1 MKLLDEKVPGRI
13 SIVIGLVVTTHGN
26 LGVELLG
33 SAQMIIGPVRNA
45 KAVSITHESS
55 MENIRDAIAAAVVE
69 VGTDDNGV
77 IIVTDMFGGTPA
89 NVSMTFLEPQ
99 IVEVL
104 TGVNLPM
111 LLKFFNSQESLG
123 LDELAGIL
131 KSYGQQS
138 IALASE
144 YLQR

>member
-1 MKLLDEKVPGRI
+1 M
-13 SIVIGLVVTTHGN
+13 IGLVVATHGN
-26 LGVELLG
+26 LGGELLV
-33 SAQMIIGPVRNA
+33 SAQMILGPVRNA
-45 KAVSITHESS
+45 KAVSINQDSS
-55 MENIRDAIAAAVVE
+55 MEDIRDAIAVAVSE
-69 VGTDDNGV
+69 VGADDKGV

-99 IVEVL
+99 AVEVL

-123 LDELAGIL
+123 LDELAGII

>member
-1 MKLLDEKVPGRI
+1 M
-13 SIVIGLVVTTHGN
+13 IGLVVATHGK
-26 LGVELLG
+26 LGAELLA
-33 SAQMIIGPVRNA
+33 SAQMIIGPVLNA
-45 KAVSITHESS
+45 RSVSINQENS
-55 MENIRDAIAAAVVE
+55 MEEIRDAIDEAVKE
-69 VGTDDNGV
+69 VNSDEAGV

-99 IVEVL
+99 SVEVL
-104 TGVNLPM
+104 TGANLPM
-111 LLKFFNSQESLG
+111 LLKFFNSQENLG

-144 YLQR
+144 YL

>member
-1 MKLLDEKVPGRI
+1 M
-13 SIVIGLVVTTHGN
+13 IGLVVATHGN
-26 LGVELLG
+26 LGVELLA
-33 SAQMIIGPVRNA
+33 SAQMIIGPVLNA
-45 KAVSITHESS
+45 RSVSINQENS
-55 MENIRDAIAAAVVE
+55 MEDIRDAIDKAIKE
-69 VGTDDNGV
+69 VSSDDAGV

-99 IVEVL
+99 SVEVL
-104 TGVNLPM
+104 TGANLPM

-144 YLQR
+144 YLKR

>member
-1 MKLLDEKVPGRI
+1 M
-13 SIVIGLVVTTHGN
+13 IGLVVAAHGN
-26 LGVELLG
+26 LGSELLM
-33 SAQMIIGPVRNA
+33 SAQMIIGPVINA
-45 KAVSITHESS
+45 RAVSITHDSS
-55 MENIRDAIAAAVVE
+55 MEVIRAAIAEAVAE
-69 VGTDDNGV
+69 VGKDDQGV

-99 IVEVL
+99 SVEVM

-111 LLKFFNSQESLG
+111 ILKFFNSQETIG

>member
-1 MKLLDEKVPGRI
+1 MIG
-13 SIVIGLVVTTHGN
+13 IVLATHGN
-26 LGVELLG
+26 LGMELLN

-45 KAVSITHESS
+45 RPVSITRESS
-55 MENIRDAIAAAVVE
+55 MEEIRDAISAAIAE
-69 VGTDDNGV
+69 VGKDGNGV
-77 IIVTDMFGGTPA
+77 LIVTDMFGGTPA
-89 NVSMTFLEPQ
+89 NVGMTFLEKGE
-99 IVEVL
+99 VEVM

-111 LLKFFNSQESLG
+111 LLKFFNIQENIG

-138 IALASE
+138 IAMASD

>member
-1 MKLLDEKVPGRI
+1 M
-13 SIVIGLVVTTHGN
+13 IGLVVATHGN
-26 LGVELLG
+26 LGSELLL
-33 SAQMIIGPVRNA
+33 SAQMIIGPVINA
-45 KAVSITHESS
+45 RSVSITHDSS
-55 MENIRDAIAAAVVE
+55 MEAIRDAIAEVVTE
-69 VGTDDNGV
+69 VGKDGHGV

-99 IVEVL
+99 SVEVI

-111 LLKFFNSQESLG
+111 ILKFFNSQENLG

>member
-1 MKLLDEKVPGRI
+1 M
-13 SIVIGLVVTTHGN
+13 IGLVVAAHGN
-26 LGVELLG
+26 LGSELLM
-33 SAQMIIGPVRNA
+33 SAQMIIGPVINA
-45 KAVSITHESS
+45 RAVSITHDSS
-55 MENIRDAIAAAVVE
+55 MEVIRDAIAEAVAE
-69 VGTDDNGV
+69 VGKDDQGV

-99 IVEVL
+99 SVEVI

-111 LLKFFNSQESLG
+111 ILKFFNSQESLG

>member
-1 MKLLDEKVPGRI
+1 M
-13 SIVIGLVVTTHGN
+13 IGLVVATHGN
-26 LGVELLG
+26 LGGELLL
-33 SAQMIIGPVRNA
+33 SVQMIIGPVRNA
-45 KAVSITHESS
+45 RAVSINQDSS
-55 MENIRDAIAAAVVE
+55 MEDIRDAIADAVAE
-69 VGTDDNGV
+69 VGADGEGV

-89 NVSMTFLEPQ
+89 NVSMTFLEAQ
-99 IVEVL
+99 VVEVM

-111 LLKFFNSQESLG
+111 LLKFFNSQENLG
-123 LDELAGIL
+123 LDELARIL

>member
-1 MKLLDEKVPGRI
+1 MV
-13 SIVIGLVVTTHGN
+13 GLVIATHGN
-26 LGVELLG
+26 LGQELLS

-45 KAVSITHESS
+45 SAVSVDQESS
-55 MENIRDAIAAAVVE
+55 MEEIRDAIGKAIAE
-69 VGTDDNGV
+69 VGADGHGV

-99 IVEVL
+99 VVDVL
-104 TGVNLPM
+104 TGVNLPI
-111 LLKFFNSQESLG
+111 LLKFFNSQENLR
-123 LDELAGIL
+123 LDELANIL

>member
-1 MKLLDEKVPGRI
+1 MV
-13 SIVIGLVVTTHGN
+13 GLVIATHGN
-26 LGVELLG
+26 LGQELLD

-45 KAVSITHESS
+45 SPVSIAHESS
-55 MENIRDAIAAAVVE
+55 MEEIRDAIAAAIAE
-69 VGTDDNGV
+69 VGTDGHGV
-77 IIVTDMFGGTPA
+77 IIATDMFGGTPA

-99 IVEVL
+99 AVEVL
-104 TGVNLPM
+104 TGVNLPI
-111 LLKFFNSQESLG
+111 LLKFFNSQENLG
-123 LDELAGIL
+123 LDELAVIL

>member
-1 MKLLDEKVPGRI
+1 MVGSSFWSPKSAPGSPTFDKPVRK
-13 SIVIGLVVTTHGN
+13 G
-26 LGVELLG
+26 
-33 SAQMIIGPVRNA
+33 IGPVMNA
-45 KAVSITHESS
+45 RAVSITHDSS
-55 MENIRDAIAAAVVE
+55 MDAIRDAITEAVAE
-69 VGTDDNGV
+69 VGKDDQGV

-99 IVEVL
+99 SVEVI

-111 LLKFFNSQESLG
+111 ILKFFNSQETIG

>member
-1 MKLLDEKVPGRI
+1 M
-13 SIVIGLVVTTHGN
+13 IGLVVATHGN
-26 LGVELLG
+26 LGSELLM
-33 SAQMIIGPVRNA
+33 SAQMIIGPVINA
-45 KAVSITHESS
+45 RAVSITHDSS
-55 MENIRDAIAAAVVE
+55 MEAIRDAIAEAVAE
-69 VGTDDNGV
+69 VGKDNQGV

-99 IVEVL
+99 SVEVM

-111 LLKFFNSQESLG
+111 ILKFFNSQETIG

>member
-1 MKLLDEKVPGRI
+1 
-13 SIVIGLVVTTHGN
+13 
-26 LGVELLG
+26 
-33 SAQMIIGPVRNA
+33 
-45 KAVSITHESS
+45 
-55 MENIRDAIAAAVVE
+55 MEDIRDAIDKAIKE
-69 VGTDDNGV
+69 VASDDAGV

-99 IVEVL
+99 SVEVL
-104 TGVNLPM
+104 TGANLPM
-111 LLKFFNSQESLG
+111 LLKFFNSQESLS

-144 YLQR
+144 YLKR

>member
-1 MKLLDEKVPGRI
+1 MV
-13 SIVIGLVVTTHGN
+13 GLVVATHGN
-26 LGVELLG
+26 LGVELLL

-45 KAVSITHESS
+45 KAVSVNQDNS
-55 MENIRDAIAAAVVE
+55 MEDIRDAIALAITE
-69 VGTDDNGV
+69 VSADGKGV

-99 IVEVL
+99 SVEVL

-111 LLKFFNSQESLG
+111 LLKFFNSQESLA
-123 LDELAGIL
+123 LDELAAIL

-144 YLQR
+144 YLNR

>member
-1 MKLLDEKVPGRI
+1 M
-13 SIVIGLVVTTHGN
+13 IGLVVATHGN
-26 LGVELLG
+26 LGSELLA
-33 SAQMIIGPVRNA
+33 SAQLIIGPVRNA
-45 KAVSITHESS
+45 QSVSINQDNSMEDIRVAIGAAVKAVNS
-55 MENIRDAIAAAVVE
+55 
-69 VGTDDNGV
+69 DNDGV
-77 IIVTDMFGGTPA
+77 IIITDMFGGTPA

-99 IVEVL
+99 TVEIL
-104 TGVNLPM
+104 TGANLPM

>member
-1 MKLLDEKVPGRI
+1 M
-13 SIVIGLVVTTHGN
+13 IGLVVATHGN
-26 LGVELLG
+26 LGTELLA

-45 KAVSITHESS
+45 RAVSITQESS
-55 MENIRDAIAAAVVE
+55 MESIREAIAKAIADVVKD
-69 VGTDDNGV
+69 GHGV

-99 IVEVL
+99 AVEVL

-111 LLKFFNSQESLG
+111 LLKFFNSQENLA

>member
-1 MKLLDEKVPGRI
+1 M
-13 SIVIGLVVTTHGN
+13 IGLVVATHGN
-26 LGVELLG
+26 LGAELLT
-33 SAQMIIGPVRNA
+33 SAQMIIGPVLNA
-45 KAVSITHESS
+45 RSVSINQENS
-55 MENIRDAIAAAVVE
+55 MEDIRDAIDQAVKE
-69 VGTDDNGV
+69 VTSDEAGV

-99 IVEVL
+99 SVEVL
-104 TGVNLPM
+104 TGANLPM
-111 LLKFFNSQESLG
+111 LLKFFNSQENLG

-144 YLQR
+144 YLKR

>member
-1 MKLLDEKVPGRI
+1 MV
-13 SIVIGLVVTTHGN
+13 GLVVASHGN
-26 LGVELLG
+26 LGIELLS

-45 KAVSITHESS
+45 KAVSINQDNS
-55 MENIRDAIAAAVVE
+55 MEDIRDAIAAAIAE
-69 VGTDDNGV
+69 VSTDGKGV

-99 IVEVL
+99 SVEVL

-111 LLKFFNSQESLG
+111 LLKFFNSQESLA
-123 LDELAGIL
+123 LDELAAIL

>member
-1 MKLLDEKVPGRI
+1 M
-13 SIVIGLVVTTHGN
+13 IGLVVAAHGN
-26 LGVELLG
+26 LGSELLM
-33 SAQMIIGPVRNA
+33 SAQMIIGPVINA
-45 KAVSITHESS
+45 RAVSITHDSS
-55 MENIRDAIAAAVVE
+55 MEVIRDAIAEAVAE
-69 VGTDDNGV
+69 VGKDDQGV

-99 IVEVL
+99 SVEVM

-111 LLKFFNSQESLG
+111 ILKFFNSQETIG

>member
-1 MKLLDEKVPGRI
+1 M
-13 SIVIGLVVTTHGN
+13 IGLVLATHGN
-26 LGVELLG
+26 LGTELLA

-45 KAVSITHESS
+45 RAVSITQQSS
-55 MENIRDAIAAAVVE
+55 MESIRDAIAAAIAEVVQD
-69 VGTDDNGV
+69 GHGV

-89 NVSMTFLEPQ
+89 NVSMTFLEPLR
-99 IVEVL
+99 VEVL

-111 LLKFFNSQESLG
+111 LLKFFNSQESLA

-131 KSYGQQS
+131 KSHGQQS

>member
-1 MKLLDEKVPGRI
+1 MV
-13 SIVIGLVVTTHGN
+13 GLVVATHGN
-26 LGVELLG
+26 LGAELLA

-45 KAVSITHESS
+45 RAVSINQDSS
-55 MENIRDAIAAAVVE
+55 MEDVRDALVAAIAE
-69 VGTDDNGV
+69 VGTDDSGV
-77 IIVTDMFGGTPA
+77 VIATDMLGGTPA

-99 IVEVL
+99 AVEVL

-111 LLKFFNSQESLG
+111 LLKFFNSQENLG
-123 LDELAGIL
+123 LDELARIL

>member
-1 MKLLDEKVPGRI
+1 M
-13 SIVIGLVVTTHGN
+13 IGLIVATHGN
-26 LGVELLG
+26 LGRELLA
-33 SAQMIIGPVRNA
+33 SVQMIIGPVRNA
-45 KAVSITHESS
+45 RAVSITQESS
-55 MENIRDAIAAAVVE
+55 MEDIRDDITAAVAE
-69 VGTDDNGV
+69 VGTDGCGV

-89 NVSMTFLEPQ
+89 NVSMTFLEPRV
-99 IVEVL
+99 VEVL

-111 LLKFFNSQESLG
+111 LLKFFNSQENLD
-123 LDELAGIL
+123 LDEQAAIL

>member
-1 MKLLDEKVPGRI
+1 MIGV
-13 SIVIGLVVTTHGN
+13 VIATHGN
-26 LGVELLG
+26 LGAELLL
-33 SAQMIIGPVRNA
+33 STQMIIGPVRNA
-45 KAVSITHESS
+45 RSVSINQDNS
-55 MENIRDAIAAAVVE
+55 MEDIRDAIAAAVAE
-69 VGTDDNGV
+69 VGTDGNGV
-77 IIVTDMFGGTPA
+77 IIITDMFGGTPA

-99 IVEVL
+99 AVDVL

-123 LDELAGIL
+123 LDELARIL

-138 IALASE
+138 IILASE

>member
-1 MKLLDEKVPGRI
+1 M
-13 SIVIGLVVTTHGN
+13 IGLVVATHGN
-26 LGVELLG
+26 LGSELLL
-33 SAQMIIGPVRNA
+33 SAQMIIGPVINA
-45 KAVSITHESS
+45 RSVSITHDSS
-55 MENIRDAIAAAVVE
+55 MEAIRDAIAEAVTE
-69 VGTDDNGV
+69 VGQDGHGV

-89 NVSMTFLEPQ
+89 NVSMTFLDPQ
-99 IVEVL
+99 SVEVI

-111 LLKFFNSQESLG
+111 ILKFFNSQESLG

>member
-1 MKLLDEKVPGRI
+1 
-13 SIVIGLVVTTHGN
+13 
-26 LGVELLG
+26 
-33 SAQMIIGPVRNA
+33 
-45 KAVSITHESS
+45 
-55 MENIRDAIAAAVVE
+55 MEDIRDAIASALAE
-69 VGTDDNGV
+69 VSTDGKGV

-99 IVEVL
+99 SVEVL

-111 LLKFFNSQESLG
+111 LLKFFNSQENLA
-123 LDELAGIL
+123 LDELAAIL

>member
-1 MKLLDEKVPGRI
+1 M
-13 SIVIGLVVTTHGN
+13 IGLVVATHGK
-26 LGVELLG
+26 LGAELLA
-33 SAQMIIGPVRNA
+33 SAQMIIGPVLNA
-45 KAVSITHESS
+45 RSVSINQENS
-55 MENIRDAIAAAVVE
+55 MEEIRDAIDEAVKE
-69 VGTDDNGV
+69 VNSDEAGV

-99 IVEVL
+99 SVEVL
-104 TGVNLPM
+104 TGANLPM
-111 LLKFFNSQESLG
+111 LLKFFNSQENLG

-144 YLQR
+144 YLNR

>member
-1 MKLLDEKVPGRI
+1 M
-13 SIVIGLVVTTHGN
+13 
-26 LGVELLG
+26 
-33 SAQMIIGPVRNA
+33 SAQMIIGPVMNA
-45 KAVSITHESS
+45 RAVSITHDSS
-55 MENIRDAIAAAVVE
+55 MEKIRDSIAEAVAE
-69 VGTDDNGV
+69 VGKDEQGV
-77 IIVTDMFGGTPA
+77 IIATDMFGGTPA

-99 IVEVL
+99 SVEVM

-111 LLKFFNSQESLG
+111 ILKFFNSQETIG